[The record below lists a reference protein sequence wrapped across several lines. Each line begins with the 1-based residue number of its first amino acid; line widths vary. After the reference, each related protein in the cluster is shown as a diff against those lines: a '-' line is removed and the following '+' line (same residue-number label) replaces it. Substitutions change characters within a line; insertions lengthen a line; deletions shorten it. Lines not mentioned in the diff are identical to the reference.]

1 MAVAYNID
9 LVSKFLNLLADVYKL
24 ESRTARMDA
33 ITQSVDFQNANEVKV
48 MKLETVGLGNYS
60 RSAGYPKGN
69 MNATWA
75 TMTLTLER
83 GRSFFIDRMDNEESF
98 GLVLG
103 NLIRT
108 WMREHVAPELD
119 ATRFAEY
126 ATSAGNK
133 VGTGATLSAS
143 TILAALDAAELALNE
158 DEVPE
163 EGRVLYITPT
173 CKQYLEAAISR
184 TLANETRANRLIE
197 VYNGMEVVSV
207 PQTRFYTKIA
217 LDDGDDA
224 TEGGYAKDVG
234 GGGVDINFMI
244 IHPSA
249 VLQPT
254 KLNNLKYF
262 SPEVNQLADG
272 HLFQYRLYHDV
283 FVYPNHENGIYVHFK
298 AS

>member
-1 MAVAYNID
+1 MAITYNID
-9 LVSKFLNLLADVYKL
+9 LVSKFLDLLAEVYKV

-33 ITQSVDFQNANEVKV
+33 ITQSVDFLNANEVKV
-48 MKLETVGLGNYS
+48 MKLSTVGLGTYS
-60 RSAGYPKGN
+60 RSTGYPKGN
-69 MNATWA
+69 LNASWE
-75 TMTLTLER
+75 TMALTLER
-83 GRSFFIDRMDNEESF
+83 GRSFFVDRMDNEETF
-98 GLVLG
+98 GLILG

-133 VGTGATLSAS
+133 VGAGATLSAS
-143 TILAALDAAELALNE
+143 TILAALDEAELALNE

-173 CKQYLEAAISR
+173 VKQYLEAAISR
-184 TLANETRANRLIE
+184 SLANENRANRLIQ

-207 PQTRFYTKIA
+207 PQSRFYTKIE
-217 LDDGDDA
+217 LDDGSDE
-224 TEGGYAKDVG
+224 TLGGYAKAS
-234 GGGVDINFMI
+234 GGVDINFMI

-262 SPEVNQLADG
+262 SPEVNQTADG
-272 HLFQYRLYHDV
+272 HMFQYRLYHDV
-283 FVYPNHENGIYVHFK
+283 FVYPNHENGIYAHFK

>member
-1 MAVAYNID
+1 MTVTYDIK
-9 LVSKFLNLLADVYKL
+9 LVSKFLNLLADVYKV

-33 ITQSVDFQNANEVKV
+33 ITQSVDFLNANEVKV
-48 MKLETVGLGNYS
+48 MKLETVGLGTYS
-60 RSAGYPKGN
+60 RSTGYPKGN
-69 MNATWA
+69 LNASWE
-75 TMTLTLER
+75 TMKLTLER
-83 GRSFFIDRMDNEESF
+83 GRSFFVDRMDNEESF

-126 ATSAGNK
+126 ATNAGNQ

-143 TILAALDAAELALNE
+143 TILAALDEAELALNE

-184 TLANETRANRLIE
+184 SLANENRANRLIQ

-207 PQTRFYTKIA
+207 PQSRFYTKIE
-217 LDDGDDA
+217 LDDGDVD
-224 TEGGYAKDVG
+224 TDGGYTKDSS
-234 GGGVDINFMI
+234 GVDINFMI

-262 SPEVNQLADG
+262 SPEVNQTADG

-283 FVYPNHENGIYVHFK
+283 FVYPNHENGIYAHVK

>member
-1 MAVAYNID
+1 MTVTYNIA
-9 LVSKFLNLLADVYKL
+9 LVSKFLNLLADVYKV

-33 ITQSVDFQNANEVKV
+33 ITQSVDILNANEVKV
-48 MKLETVGLGNYS
+48 TKLSTVGLGTYS

-69 MNATWA
+69 MNASWE

-143 TILAALDAAELALNE
+143 TILAALDEAELALNE

-184 TLANETRANRLIE
+184 SLANENRANRLIQ

-207 PQTRFYTKIA
+207 PQSRFYTKIE
-217 LDDGDDA
+217 LDDGDVE
-224 TEGGYAKDVG
+224 TGGGYTKDSS
-234 GGGVDINFMI
+234 GVDINFMI

-262 SPEVNQLADG
+262 SPEVNQTADG

-283 FVYPNHENGIYVHFK
+283 FVYPNHETGIYAHFK

>member
-1 MAVAYNID
+1 MAITYNID
-9 LVSKFLNLLADVYKL
+9 LVSKFLDLLAEVYKV

-33 ITQSVDFQNANEVKV
+33 ITQSVDFLNANEVKV
-48 MKLETVGLGNYS
+48 MKLSTVGLGTYS
-60 RSAGYPKGN
+60 RSTGYPKGN
-69 MNATWA
+69 LNASWE
-75 TMTLTLER
+75 TMALTLER
-83 GRSFFIDRMDNEESF
+83 GRSFFVDRMDNEETF
-98 GLVLG
+98 GLILG

-133 VGTGATLSAS
+133 VGAGATLSAS
-143 TILAALDAAELALNE
+143 TILAALDEAELALNE

-173 CKQYLEAAISR
+173 VKQYLEAAISR
-184 TLANETRANRLIE
+184 SLANENRANRLIQ

-207 PQTRFYTKIA
+207 PQSRFYTKIE
-217 LDDGDDA
+217 LDDGSNEA
-224 TEGGYAKDVG
+224 LGGYAKDS
-234 GGGVDINFMI
+234 GGVDINFMI

-262 SPEVNQLADG
+262 SPEVNQTADG
-272 HLFQYRLYHDV
+272 HMFQYRLYHDV
-283 FVYPNHENGIYVHFK
+283 FVYPNHENGIYAHIK

>member
-1 MAVAYNID
+1 MTVDYNIT
-9 LVSKFLNLLADVYKL
+9 LVSKFLNLLADVYKV

-33 ITQSVDFQNANEVKV
+33 ITQSVDFLNANEVKV
-48 MKLETVGLGNYS
+48 MKLETVGLGTYS
-60 RSAGYPKGN
+60 RSGGYPKGN
-69 MNATWA
+69 LNASWE
-75 TMTLTLER
+75 TMKLTLER
-83 GRSFFIDRMDNEESF
+83 GRAFFVDRMDNEESF

-126 ATSAGNK
+126 ATNAGNQ

-143 TILAALDAAELALNE
+143 TILAALDEAELALNE

-184 TLANETRANRLIE
+184 SLANENRANRLIQ

-207 PQTRFYTKIA
+207 PQSRFYTKIE
-217 LDDGDDA
+217 LDDGDVE
-224 TEGGYAKDVG
+224 TGGGYTKDSS
-234 GGGVDINFMI
+234 GVDINFMI

-262 SPEVNQLADG
+262 SPEVNQTADG
-272 HLFQYRLYHDV
+272 HMFQYRLYHDV
-283 FVYPNHENGIYVHFK
+283 FVYPNHENGIYAHVK

>member
-1 MAVAYNID
+1 MAITYNID
-9 LVSKFLNLLADVYKL
+9 LVSKFLDLLAEVYKV

-33 ITQSVDFQNANEVKV
+33 ITQSVDFLNANEVKV
-48 MKLETVGLGNYS
+48 MKLSTVGLGTYS
-60 RSAGYPKGN
+60 RSTGYPKGN
-69 MNATWA
+69 LNASWE
-75 TMTLTLER
+75 TMALTLER
-83 GRSFFIDRMDNEESF
+83 GRSFFVDRMDNEETF
-98 GLVLG
+98 GLILG

-133 VGTGATLSAS
+133 VGAGATLSAS
-143 TILAALDAAELALNE
+143 TILAALDEAELALNE

-173 CKQYLEAAISR
+173 VKQYLEAAISR
-184 TLANETRANRLIE
+184 SLANENRANRLIQ

-207 PQTRFYTKIA
+207 PQSRFYTKIE
-217 LDDGDDA
+217 LDDGSDE
-224 TEGGYAKDVG
+224 TLGGYAKAS
-234 GGGVDINFMI
+234 GGVDINFMI

-262 SPEVNQLADG
+262 SPEVNQTADG
-272 HLFQYRLYHDV
+272 HMFQYRLYHDV
-283 FVYPNHENGIYVHFK
+283 FVYPNHENGIYAHVK